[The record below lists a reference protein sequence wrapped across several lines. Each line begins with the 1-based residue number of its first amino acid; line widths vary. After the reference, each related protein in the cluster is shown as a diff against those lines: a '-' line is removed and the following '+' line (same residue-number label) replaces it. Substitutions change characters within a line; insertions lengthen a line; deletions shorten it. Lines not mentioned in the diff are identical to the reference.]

1 MNLIVIKG
9 RLVRDPE
16 LRQTGNGT
24 SVCTVDLAVDRPY
37 SKEKE
42 TDFFTVVFW
51 RQAAEFV
58 AQYFTK
64 GREMLVQG
72 EMQSRKYEDKEG
84 NNRTAWEVKADR
96 VEFVVISLMAAVA
109 TKLLL
114 PRNPLLA
121 IRRPPKRTPRL
132 PPPWAMTTEA
142 MTTATCPFKELLC
155 DTI

>member
-84 NNRTAWEVKADR
+84 NNRIAWEVKADR
-96 VEFVVISLMAAVA
+96 VEFCGNKSDGGGSDEAPAAKKSA
-109 TKLLL
+109 SGNKKTAK
-114 PRNPLLA
+114 
-121 IRRPPKRTPRL
+121 KDT
-132 PPPWAMTTEA
+132 PPP
-142 MTTATCPFKELLC
+142 TALGDDDGSDDDGDLPF
-155 DTI
+155 